1 MNDNLRKIVEMCNY
15 SADNTHSIISE
26 DSGEIRPNDAAPA
39 LIEARGRIRAVS
51 MRWGFER
58 NDGKMIINAR
68 SESASERITFRN
80 LVERNRCALPAA
92 GYFEWRDADRL
103 KHLVAPEDS
112 DGFYLAGLY
121 KTNDRGEPRFVVLT
135 REAFGMHARIHSR
148 MPLLLT
154 SGAQVRRWLNGTLSL
169 DELVASMPERL
180 SVQPLG
186 AEQMGMN
193 FDDYPDM

>member
-1 MNDNLRKIVEMCNY
+1 MNENLKKIVETCN
-15 SADNTHSIISE
+15 SDVNNTNGIIIKE
-26 DSGEIRPNDAAPA
+26 SGEIRPNDAAPA
-39 LIEARGRIRAVS
+39 LIEVGERIRAVS

-80 LVERNRCALPAA
+80 LVKTNRCALPAA
-92 GYFEWRDADRL
+92 GYFEWRDADHL
-103 KHLVAPEDS
+103 KHLVSSEAS
-112 DGFYLAGLY
+112 DGFYLAGLF
-121 KTNDRGEPRFVVLT
+121 KTDDRGELRFVVLT

-154 SGAQVRRWLNGTLSL
+154 SGAQARQWLKGTLSL
-169 DELVASMPERL
+169 DELVVRVPEGL
-180 SVQPLG
+180 SIQPLG
-186 AEQMGMN
+186 AEQLGMN